1 MAVEWTPRE
10 VPGLFQSSA
19 SFSEDDRGSF
29 TKVLSGDLAD
39 QPPLR
44 PDEVFWSRSHRGV
57 LRGLHVQVPP
67 HPGRKMIALTSGEVR
82 DFVLDL
88 RVGSPW
94 FGRVWETTLT
104 LSTGA
109 LLIPAG
115 CAHGFEALT
124 DDVTMVYL
132 QEGTYDPACDTG
144 VLWSSVGMQTSSNTP
159 VVSRRDQSLPALTD
173 FESPFK
179 WSDS

>member
-10 VPGLFQSSA
+10 VPGLLQSSA
-19 SFSEDDRGSF
+19 INSQDDRGSF
-29 TKVLSGDLAD
+29 TKILSGDLPG

-67 HPGRKMIALTSGEVR
+67 HAGRKMIALTSGEVR

-94 FGRVWETTLT
+94 FGKVWESNLT
-104 LSTGA
+104 SSAGA
-109 LLIPAG
+109 LLIPTG

-124 DDVTMVYL
+124 DTVTMIYL
-132 QEGTYDPACDTG
+132 QEGTYDAASDIG
-144 VLWSSVGMQTSSNTP
+144 VLWSSVDVRASTP
-159 VVSRRDQSLPALTD
+159 SPVISLRDQSLPAFID